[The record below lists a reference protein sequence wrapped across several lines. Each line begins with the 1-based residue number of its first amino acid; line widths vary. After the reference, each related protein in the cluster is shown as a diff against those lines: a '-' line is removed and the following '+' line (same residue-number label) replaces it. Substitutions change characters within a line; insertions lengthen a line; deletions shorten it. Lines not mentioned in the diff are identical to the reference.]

1 MNEIKKNSMPKWL
14 KIGILIVGVGLI
26 AVGISTIFGG
36 SSPNAFVDQFNELQA
51 PYVEIKDDL
60 TNVSSLLN
68 EISAK
73 ETNKDYAGIISN
85 LQIALAKLNNAEV
98 NIEATQTALVEFQRL
113 VDNSSDQNVKTAGAR
128 FIEVFKSRNV
138 AGLKMI
144 TDSKDFVNQAAIY
157 YNEVA
162 NEQKV
167 TIDENRYG
175 ATASSVTADAE
186 SLTNIGVQY
195 DTAAKDFAKAAG
207 FTIVEK

>member
-14 KIGILIVGVGLI
+14 QIGILIVGVGLI

-51 PYVEIKDDL
+51 PFVEVKDDL

-73 ETNKDYAGIISN
+73 ETNKDYAGITSN

-98 NIEATQTALVEFQRL
+98 NIEATQTTLVEFQRL
-113 VDNSSDQNVKTAGAR
+113 VDSSSDQNVKTAGSR

-144 TDSKDFVNQAAIY
+144 ADSKDLVNQATIY

-167 TIDENRYG
+167 TIDENRFG
-175 ATASSVTADAE
+175 AMASSVVADAE

-207 FTIVEK
+207 FTIAEK